1 MRLYQ
6 TGGLALI
13 MAALVTMT
21 EASAAD
27 VSPASL
33 AFSALL
39 GGSNPANQTLTLSKD
54 NKRQF
59 SWASSDNATW
69 LSVTPTSGLLT
80 RSTQI
85 AVAVN
90 TSGLAPGLYTGRVT
104 ININKR
110 SLRVPVSLS
119 ITAPPAA
126 PPPPPPQSTS
136 ATLTWSPNAET
147 DLAGYKVYVGK
158 ASGIYGAP
166 IIIGKQ
172 TSYTV
177 SNLQLGNTYYFAL
190 SAYDINGNES
200 ALSAVTS
207 KSIY

>member
-6 TGGLALI
+6 TGGIALI

-147 DLAGYKVYVGK
+147 DLAGYKLYVGK

>member
-6 TGGLALI
+6 TGGIALI

>member
-6 TGGLALI
+6 TGGIALI

-33 AFSALL
+33 AFSALI

-136 ATLTWSPNAET
+136 ATSPGRPTQRRIWPAIKSMS
-147 DLAGYKVYVGK
+147 ARPP
-158 ASGIYGAP
+158 ASMEP
-166 IIIGKQ
+166 R
-172 TSYTV
+172 S
-177 SNLQLGNTYYFAL
+177 S
-190 SAYDINGNES
+190 
-200 ALSAVTS
+200 
-207 KSIY
+207 

>member
-1 MRLYQ
+1 
-6 TGGLALI
+6 
-13 MAALVTMT
+13 
-21 EASAAD
+21 
-27 VSPASL
+27 
-33 AFSALL
+33 
-39 GGSNPANQTLTLSKD
+39 
-54 NKRQF
+54 
-59 SWASSDNATW
+59 
-69 LSVTPTSGLLT
+69 
-80 RSTQI
+80 
-85 AVAVN
+85 
-90 TSGLAPGLYTGRVT
+90 VT

>member
-1 MRLYQ
+1 MSRKAWRK
-6 TGGLALI
+6 AL
-13 MAALVTMT
+13 MV
-21 EASAAD
+21 ASAAD
-27 VSPASL
+27 VGPASL

-85 AVAVN
+85 AVVVN

>member
-6 TGGLALI
+6 TGGIALI

-27 VSPASL
+27 VSRASL

-80 RSTQI
+80 RSTHI